1 MAPGKSPSW
10 AANGQEVFLCREPR
24 GANSVRRCGERES
37 PVDLGVN
44 GTWVELGR
52 VGLRGK
58 FWGCKEV
65 WREERVQGGVGKG
78 WAN

>member
-1 MAPGKSPSW
+1 MAPGNSPSW

-37 PVDLGVN
+37 QVDLGVN

-52 VGLRGK
+52 VGLRGRS
-58 FWGCKEV
+58 WGCKEA
-65 WREERVQGGVGKG
+65 WREERVQRGVGKG